1 MNLCC
6 QLLTDA
12 NCFVSALIITASM
25 PQLLIRPTRMITTH
39 VHMVDGK
46 PRLLTVNDPELL
58 DNYRVLTILD
68 TDTGILIQ
76 PLLQL

>member
-1 MNLCC
+1 
-6 QLLTDA
+6 
-12 NCFVSALIITASM
+12 M
-25 PQLLIRPTRMITTH
+25 PQLLIRPMITTH
-39 VHMVDGK
+39 VRMVDGK

-68 TDTGILIQ
+68 MDTGILIQ